1 MYDDCQ
7 HFLFEVAIVTNC
19 DQSYKNTW
27 SSQPIVTMRKSTRL
41 RLKKRVDYTSET
53 IYHHPPLPTETNPIY
68 HAEPN
73 PILQFTE
80 IPLFDLFPPLQ
91 SISLPS
97 LQTTSEQL
105 RQEPMAVDAYEQTT
119 ASADLNGQINNAKQD
134 AINKERT
141 RSFRQTLILN
151 KLTHTLVVIG
161 MMFPQKIGCVFTS
174 VMILLMNALLIA
186 VYDCM

>member
-134 AINKERT
+134 AIVYRSILSLEMVTSAFRFKRT
-141 RSFRQTLILN
+141 
-151 KLTHTLVVIG
+151 
-161 MMFPQKIGCVFTS
+161 
-174 VMILLMNALLIA
+174 LLI
-186 VYDCM
+186 